1 MLRDKAI
8 TELLE
13 LACPSI
19 KYRIKAEIL
28 GQSTS
33 HKDLVELQSQILQD
47 PTIKEVINWQ
57 QPDGWLGWDFHGAK
71 SIETGIRILCE
82 KGVHRGHPALAKA
95 LEALE
100 RYPDRLGRG
109 IGNSGSY
116 SMRKGSAAR

>member
-19 KYRIKAEIL
+19 KYRIKAKIL

-57 QPDGWLGWDFHGAK
+57 QPDGWLEWD
-71 SIETGIRILCE
+71 
-82 KGVHRGHPALAKA
+82 KGFKPLVSKA
-95 LEALE
+95 
-100 RYPDRLGRG
+100 
-109 IGNSGSY
+109 
-116 SMRKGSAAR
+116 